1 MENNEN
7 LACAIRLASRYGGL
21 IRGSR
26 ACATHPSIAKESKAA
41 GFASRNRLGKIS
53 DPPPGEGERPS
64 STAPQPAADDTGPSG
79 RLAAF

>member
-1 MENNEN
+1 
-7 LACAIRLASRYGGL
+7 L

-41 GFASRNRLGKIS
+41 GFASQNRLGKLS
-53 DPPPGEGERPS
+53 NHPGGGERPS
-64 STAPQPAADDTGPSG
+64 STAPKLAADATGPSG

>member
-1 MENNEN
+1 MENNES

-21 IRGSR
+21 IRGGR

-53 DPPPGEGERPS
+53 NPPGGGERPS
-64 STAPQPAADDTGPSG
+64 STAPKPAADDTGPSG
-79 RLAAF
+79 CLATF